1 MWSILPQNVKN
12 INKYA
17 VMDLIRF
24 SPGGISRAEIARR
37 LDLTRAAV
45 TAIVSDLL
53 SAGIIRESESII
65 SHRGRPPVVLEIDPA
80 RGYVVGI
87 DIGASHISLLVTDM
101 TAHILE
107 EIELVMDIQDG
118 PKICLAQADRL
129 FQDILTKAKLEINDI
144 LAIGVGV
151 PGPIV
156 SDAGMVLAPP
166 IMPGWDRFPIR
177 DTLEKKWGR
186 PVSLNN
192 DAELGA
198 LGEWAAG
205 AGRGESNLA
214 YIKVGTGIGCGLLL
228 EGKIYRGIT
237 GSAGEIGHLTI
248 DENGPL
254 CACGNRGCLEAF
266 AGGRAIAQQALE
278 SITRNQRTQLA
289 SFQSD
294 GAITARQVATAARQ
308 GDLVAQKILS
318 QAGSHIGIAIA
329 GLVNLFNPGMVII
342 GGGVSQT
349 GDIILEPIRQVV
361 NRRSLPA
368 ATRVVRITTAMLG
381 RRSSSIGAVIQAI
394 TIALHQVT
402 DRKEVVR
409 ACGSREKPGAKII
422 RPGKEP
428 PPDGKVPDLSVTQ
441 NKEN

>member
-1 MWSILPQNVKN
+1 MWSIPSQNVKN

-24 SPGGISRAEIARR
+24 TPGGISRAEIARR
-37 LDLTRAAV
+37 LELTRAAV

-53 SAGIIRESESII
+53 GSGIIRESESIF
-65 SHRGRPPVVLEIDPA
+65 SQSGRPPVVLEIDPS
-80 RGYVVGI
+80 RGYVIGI
-87 DIGASHISLLVTDM
+87 DLGASHISLLVADM
-101 TAHILE
+101 AAHIVD
-107 EIELVMDIQDG
+107 EIEAPLNIQDG
-118 PKICLAQADRL
+118 PKICLDQADQL
-129 FQDILTKAKLEINDI
+129 IQDILAKTNLALKDI

-166 IMPGWDRFPIR
+166 IMPGWDQFPIR

-228 EGKIYRGIT
+228 DGKIYRGIT

-254 CACGNRGCLEAF
+254 CACGNHGCLEAF
-266 AGGRAIAQQALE
+266 AGGRAIAQQAMDA
-278 SITRNQRTQLA
+278 IQKGQRTRLA

-294 GAITARQVATAARQ
+294 GTITAQQVATAARQ
-308 GDLVAQKILS
+308 GDLVAQQILS
-318 QAGSHIGIAIA
+318 QAGAHIGIALA

-342 GGGVSQT
+342 GGGVSQN

-381 RRSSSIGAVIQAI
+381 RRSSSIGAVIQALTI
-394 TIALHQVT
+394 TLHQIA
-402 DRKEVVR
+402 DRKEVIATPAAR
-409 ACGSREKPGAKII
+409 KQSRVPKI
-422 RPGKEP
+422 
-428 PPDGKVPDLSVTQ
+428 TQ
-441 NKEN
+441 S